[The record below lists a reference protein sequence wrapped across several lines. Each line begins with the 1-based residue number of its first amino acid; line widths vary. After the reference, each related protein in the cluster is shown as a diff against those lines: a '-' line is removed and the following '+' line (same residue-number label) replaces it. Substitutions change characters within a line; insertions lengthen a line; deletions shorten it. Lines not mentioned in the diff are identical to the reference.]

1 MLNKTLTS
9 SAKLSLLALVLTST
23 TALAGGVAPAPQPPV
38 VIPVADVTDW
48 TGVYVGLGYS
58 SVSNGTMEYNNI
70 ATQFEYLEGEME
82 SFFIGYNYQF
92 SNNFVVGGELN
103 YSSGLEGVTG
113 FPTEFLDDI
122 LSVRLRGGYAFGN
135 LHAYGFA
142 GYAVSEYSI
151 PVLPAQWDVDGE
163 TYGLGVEYMI
173 NDRFIVGLEY
183 ARWNLS
189 GDTGLAVGQTQTSEI
204 DAITLRAAF
213 HF

>member
-1 MLNKTLTS
+1 MFKTPLSS
-9 SAKLSLLALVLTST
+9 SAKLSFLALVLTST

-38 VIPVADVTDW
+38 VIPVADVANW
-48 TGVYVGLGYS
+48 TGLYVGLGYS
-58 SVSNGTMEYNNI
+58 SVSNADMEYSN
-70 ATQFEYLEGEME
+70 ATMFEYLEGEME

-113 FPTEFLDDI
+113 FPNEFLSDI

-142 GYAVSEYSI
+142 GYAVSEYTI
-151 PVLPAQWDVDGE
+151 PALTFQWDVDGE

-173 NDRFIVGLEY
+173 NDNFIIGLEY

-189 GDTGLAVGQTQTSEI
+189 GDTAVAGISQTNEI

>member
-1 MLNKTLTS
+1 MTRKTLTS
-9 SAKLSLLALVLTST
+9 SPKLSFLALVLTST

-38 VIPVADVTDW
+38 VVPVADVTDW
-48 TGVYVGLGYS
+48 TGLYVGLGYS
-58 SVSNGTMEYNNI
+58 SVSNGDMEYSNG
-70 ATQFEYLEGEME
+70 ATFEYLESEME

-92 SNNFVVGGELN
+92 SNNFVLGAELN

-113 FPTEFLDDI
+113 FPNEFLDDI
-122 LSVRLRGGYAFGN
+122 LSVRVRGGYAFGN

-151 PVLPAQWDVDGE
+151 PVFPAQWDVDGE
-163 TYGLGVEYMI
+163 TYGLGAEYMI

-183 ARWNLS
+183 ARWNLT
-189 GDTGLAVGQTQTSEI
+189 GDTTFAGISQTNEI